1 MATASD
7 EREARAAAAEAA
19 EALEPEAGLVGSTDP
34 VAFGRA
40 LARVGAGVVCHPI
53 DAGLAWLRH
62 ASDLAAVGSVT
73 VARALGA
80 DCEGPFSP
88 APKDRRFADITWQD
102 NPAYYALFQS
112 YLAWSRFAQDLVG
125 VAGLDERETH
135 KAEFAMQAVVDALAP
150 SNFLWGNPAAL
161 KKAFD
166 TGGAS
171 LSRGMR
177 NFLED
182 VRSNGG
188 FPRQVDLTPFKV
200 GDNLAA
206 TPGKVVFRNDLMELI
221 QYAPQTETVF
231 ETPLLLSPPWINKY
245 YIMDLAPGRS
255 FAEWAVTHGHTV
267 FAISYHNPDSTQRD
281 IELDDY
287 LLRGPRMGLDV
298 VRDITGAP
306 QANVVGLC
314 LGGTLTAMMLAYL
327 AEQADDAVRSA
338 TLLNT
343 LVDFGEPGPLG
354 VFVDP
359 ESVARLERRMAS
371 RGYLDAAEMARTF
384 DLLRANDLIWN
395 YVASNWLMGEQ
406 PPAFDILAWN
416 CDSTRMPAA
425 MHSFYLRSCYLRN
438 ELARGELVLAGTRLH
453 LEAVGADTYVLAARE
468 DHIAPWRT
476 SYRTTQLLRGSD
488 VRFVLSSSGHIAGIV
503 NPPNPKSRHWT
514 SDELPADPD
523 EWVRDASEH
532 NGSWWSDWAAW
543 IEARAGGRQ
552 GPPPLGSQSYPA
564 LADAPGSY
572 VHAR

>member
-1 MATASD
+1 MATVTD
-7 EREARAAAAEAA
+7 ESEARAAAAEAA
-19 EALEPEAGLVGSTDP
+19 EALEPESGLLGSADP

-40 LARVGAGVVCHPI
+40 LARVGAGVVRHPL
-53 DAGLAWLRH
+53 DAGLAWLRY

-73 VARALGA
+73 FARALGA
-80 DCEGPFSP
+80 DCQGPFSP
-88 APKDRRFADITWQD
+88 AARDRRFADSAWND
-102 NPAYYALFQS
+102 NPAYYGLFQG
-112 YLAWSRFAQDLVG
+112 YLAWSRFAHDLVG
-125 VAGLDERETH
+125 VAGLDERQTR
-135 KAEFAMQAVVDALAP
+135 KAEFAVQAVVDALAP
-150 SNFLWGNPAAL
+150 SNFLLGNPAAL

-171 LSRGMR
+171 LARGMR

-182 VRSNGG
+182 VGSNGG

-206 TPGKVVFRNDLMELI
+206 TPGKVVFRNDLVELI
-221 QYAPQTETVF
+221 QYAPQTKTVF

-267 FAISYHNPDSTQRD
+267 FAISYRNPDSTQRD
-281 IELDDY
+281 VELDDY
-287 LLRGPRMGLDV
+287 LLRGPRMALDV
-298 VRDITGAP
+298 VRDVTGAP
-306 QANVVGLC
+306 QVNIVGLC
-314 LGGTLTAMMLAYL
+314 LGGTLTAMLLAYL
-327 AEQADDAVRSA
+327 ADQSDDRVRSA

-359 ESVARLERRMAS
+359 ESVARLEKRMAN
-371 RGYLDAAEMARTF
+371 RGYLDAGEMAHTF

-416 CDSTRMPAA
+416 YDSTRLPAA

-438 ELARGELVLAGTRLH
+438 ELAQGELELAGTRLQ
-453 LEAVGADTYVLAARE
+453 LGDVAADTYVLAARE

-476 SYRTTQLLRGSD
+476 SYRTTQLLHGSD
-488 VRFVLSSSGHIAGIV
+488 LRFVLSSSGHIAGIV

-514 SDELPADPD
+514 NGELPADPD
-523 EWVRDASEH
+523 DWLTDASEH
-532 NGSWWSDWAAW
+532 EGSWWNDWAAW
-543 IEARAGGRQ
+543 IGTRAGERQ
-552 GPPPLGSQSYPA
+552 ELPPLGSQSYPA

-572 VHAR
+572 VHTR